1 MFSKQDVE
9 ACFAAWKIVSANTYQ
24 KVDAY
29 VLTNMNMWLKRMSV
43 IYVLLQKGKYIVY
56 RAYLPYM
63 RKSGLEGD

>member
-1 MFSKQDVE
+1 MFFKQDLEV
-9 ACFAAWKIVSANTYQ
+9 CFAAWKIVSAITYQ

-29 VLTNMNMWLKRMSV
+29 VLTNTNMWLKRMSV
-43 IYVLLQKGKYIVY
+43 IYVLLQQGKYIVY